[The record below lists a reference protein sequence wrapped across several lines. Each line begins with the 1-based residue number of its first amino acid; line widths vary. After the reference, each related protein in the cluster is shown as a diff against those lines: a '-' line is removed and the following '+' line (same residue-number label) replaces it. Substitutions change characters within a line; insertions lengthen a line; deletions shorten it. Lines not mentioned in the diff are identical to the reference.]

1 MRLLVASPAAPL
13 EGEIPIPPSKYH
25 AHRALMLAALAP
37 GQSTI
42 AERTTARHVTFTVKA
57 LRGLGAD
64 IRTSGDSWRVK
75 GGAFQPVADEI
86 SVGSSGTTLYF
97 LLGLTALGDR
107 PVRIVGQ
114 RYFKRRPIGPL
125 LRALTELGVRLE
137 ADGDCLPVTVY
148 PGVPRGG
155 RVRIDGTLSQW
166 ISGLLMLAPFARE
179 RTTIEVGGEL
189 NERPYIELTL
199 DMMRQ
204 FGLHVS
210 VREDWRRF
218 EVEPGQQPHAT
229 DVVLPPDLGSV
240 VFPLAACALHPSHAR
255 FRSPTSIVGHPEAA
269 VLENLRSAGVPMRI
283 DYARGL
289 ISIDHDG
296 APPRGGELD
305 CRHLPDMV
313 PVLSVLASHAQGSS
327 VLGNVSHVRLKESD
341 RVASMLQL
349 RRMGARVDFD
359 GQDMRFEGVSKLHGA
374 TLSSFNDH
382 RVLMALT
389 VAGATAAG
397 VTELSFPHAY
407 RISYP
412 EFLEHMNALGVPAAV
427 ANGAPDPNMFG
438 RAHAPA
444 GARAHAARPK
454 SNLILDDVDRHAS
467 ERPEAR
473 AVVAVDSTGEA
484 REVSWAQLRADVER
498 AATMLLDLGVK
509 PGEPVAFQLPNRLE
523 FVTIA
528 LATLRIGATCE
539 PLMPMFRERELDFM
553 VRESGARVLLVPDR
567 FRGRNHEAMALSLR
581 MAVPALTHVV
591 VLDTSHHARHLGHS
605 SYGHLLA
612 AAQPDPGRLAPLR
625 PTPDANAQLLFTSGT
640 SGQPKGVLHSHEV
653 LTRAAD
659 AHIAHF
665 GLGADDVV
673 YVPSP
678 LAHQTGFLYGMWIAL
693 RLGVPQ
699 VLQEIWDPAAG
710 LEAMSRFGVT
720 FVQAATPFLA
730 DLVKLAGDQDE
741 RPQGLRKFVAT
752 GAAIPRE
759 LARDAAEVLGGEVG
773 GAWGTTE
780 TCLGTAF
787 VPGEV
792 NERAWTTDGR
802 PLPGVEV
809 RIVDDSGRPV
819 QAGVEGNFEVR
830 CDYNFKGYLNRP
842 DLTAEAFTA
851 DGYYRTGDLATVDL
865 EGHVRITGRVKDLIN
880 RGGEKIPVAEIEQLL
895 YTHPAVSEVAIVAM
909 PDERLGERAC
919 AFAVLR
925 DGAELD
931 FGAMIAYLDAQRVAK
946 TYWPERLEVVA
957 ALPRTPSGKIQKF
970 VLREIASQLARE
982 REALT

>member
-1 MRLLVASPAAPL
+1 L
-13 EGEIPIPPSKYH
+13 
-25 AHRALMLAALAP
+25 
-37 GQSTI
+37 
-42 AERTTARHVTFTVKA
+42 
-57 LRGLGAD
+57 
-64 IRTSGDSWRVK
+64 
-75 GGAFQPVADEI
+75 QPVADEV

-97 LLGLTALGDR
+97 LLGLAALSDR

-148 PGVPRGG
+148 PGIPRGG

-166 ISGLLMLAPFARE
+166 ISGLLMLAPFALE
-179 RTTIEVGGEL
+179 PTTIEVAGEV
-189 NERPYIELTL
+189 NERPYIELTI
-199 DMMRQ
+199 DMLRE
-204 FGLHVS
+204 FGLQVS

-218 EVEPGQQPHAT
+218 DVEPGQQPRAT

-240 VFPLAACALHPSHAR
+240 VFPLAACALHPSRAR

-269 VLENLRSAGVPMRI
+269 VLENLRSAGVPLRI
-283 DYARGL
+283 DYERGL

-296 APPRGGELD
+296 EPPRGGQLD

-313 PVLSVLASHAQGSS
+313 PVLSVLASRARGSS
-327 VLGNVSHVRLKESD
+327 VLGNVAHVRLKESD

-359 GQDMRFEGVSKLHGA
+359 GQDMRFEGVSDLHGA

-382 RVLMALT
+382 RVLMALA
-389 VAGATAAG
+389 VAGASADG

-427 ANGAPDPNMFG
+427 SNGAPPPNMFRPEHVPSRLPPARHPASLSAAARESSG
-438 RAHAPA
+438 FRADQVRPGA
-444 GARAHAARPK
+444 GAHVRRPK
-454 SNLILDDVDRHAS
+454 SNLILDDLDRHAS
-467 ERPEAR
+467 ERPQAR

-484 REVSWAQLRADVER
+484 RELSWAQLRAGVDR
-498 AATMLLDLGVK
+498 AAVMLLDLGVK
-509 PGEPVAFQLPNRLE
+509 PAEPVAFQLPNRLE

-528 LATLRIGATCE
+528 LATLRIGAICE
-539 PLMPMFRERELDFM
+539 PLMPIFRERELDFM
-553 VRESGARVLLVPDR
+553 VRESDARVLLVPDR

-581 MAVPALTHVV
+581 MAVPSLTHVV

-605 SYGHLLA
+605 SYGQLLA
-612 AAQPDPGRLAPLR
+612 AAEPDPERLAPLR
-625 PTPDANAQLLFTSGT
+625 PAPDCNAQLLFTSGT

-699 VLQEIWDPAAG
+699 LLQEVWDPAAG
-710 LEAMSRFGVT
+710 LEAMSRFGAT

-730 DLVKLAGDQDE
+730 DLVKLASEQDE
-741 RPQGLRKFVAT
+741 RPHALRTFVAT

-759 LARDAAEVLGGEVG
+759 LAREATEVLGGEVG

-787 VPGEV
+787 VPGEPD
-792 NERAWTTDGR
+792 ERAWATDGR
-802 PLPGVEV
+802 ALPGVEV
-809 RIVDDSGRPV
+809 RIVDDSGRPL
-819 QAGVEGNFEVR
+819 APGVEGNFEVR

-851 DGYYRTGDLATVDL
+851 DGYYRTGDLATVDP

-895 YTHPAVSEVAIVAM
+895 YSHPAVSEVAIVAM

-919 AFAVLR
+919 AFVVLR
-925 DGAELD
+925 EGAD
-931 FGAMIAYLDAQRVAK
+931 FDFAAMTAYLDEQRVAK
-946 TYWPERLEVVA
+946 TYWPERLELVA

-970 VLREIASQLARE
+970 ILREMASDFARE